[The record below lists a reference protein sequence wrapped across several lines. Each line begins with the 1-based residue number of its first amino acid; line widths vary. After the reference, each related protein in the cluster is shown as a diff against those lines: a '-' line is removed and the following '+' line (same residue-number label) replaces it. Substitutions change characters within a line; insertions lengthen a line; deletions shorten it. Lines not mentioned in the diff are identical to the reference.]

1 MEPGRLNASRYRI
14 GMSASFPNRAISRRT
29 LSSYIRIMAFYLVT
43 AVPDRSRM
51 KELSARLLGDEIVAM
66 TPFGRSLAYSL
77 RNARLRRDGVAVWEE
92 EDYCRP
98 PLAQEREAV
107 LDIYFRDLKVEPV
120 QEGDGWEKIED
131 LPRLFPEFSKV

>member
-1 MEPGRLNASRYRI
+1 
-14 GMSASFPNRAISRRT
+14 
-29 LSSYIRIMAFYLVT
+29 MAFYLVT

-51 KELSARLLGDEIVAM
+51 KELSARLVGDEIVAM
-66 TPFGRSLAYSL
+66 RPFGRSLAYSL

-107 LDIYFRDLKVEPV
+107 LDTYFRDLEVEPV

>member
-1 MEPGRLNASRYRI
+1 
-14 GMSASFPNRAISRRT
+14 
-29 LSSYIRIMAFYLVT
+29 MAFYLVT

-51 KELSARLLGDEIVAM
+51 KELSARLVGDEIVAM
-66 TPFGRSLAYSL
+66 TPFGRSL
-77 RNARLRRDGVAVWEE
+77 WEE

-98 PLAQEREAV
+98 PLTQEREAV
-107 LDIYFRDLKVEPV
+107 IDTYFRDLKVEPV